1 LKVLALSYCRKG
13 LTLYSPHVLSAMK
26 FRINRLPKHASFN
39 YTPRYYDPE
48 KERMESLKADYS
60 EGDVSKKLQHQIRQG
75 FSRTSGKSSQFNFRT
90 QRSAQTKASNKRLWI
105 IILGFIVIGYLLL
118 ESNVEALV
126 AALGSGQ

>member
-1 LKVLALSYCRKG
+1 
-13 LTLYSPHVLSAMK
+13 MK

-60 EGDVSKKLQHQIRQG
+60 QGDVGKKLQHQIRRG
-75 FSRTSGKSSQFNFRT
+75 FSRTSGQSSQFNFRT
-90 QRSAQTKASNKRLWI
+90 QRSVQSKASNKRLWM
-105 IILGFIVIGYLLL
+105 IILGFLVIGYFLL
-118 ESNVEALV
+118 ESNVEALI